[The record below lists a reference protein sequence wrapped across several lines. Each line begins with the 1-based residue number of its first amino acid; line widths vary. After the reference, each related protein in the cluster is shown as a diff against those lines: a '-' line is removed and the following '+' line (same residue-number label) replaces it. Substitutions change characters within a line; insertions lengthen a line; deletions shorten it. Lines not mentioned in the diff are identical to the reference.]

1 MSFYL
6 IVIPSGKDGSL
17 HDTHGARGSQEQLPD
32 FQEHAPADSSW
43 HGSFEDNWNDP
54 SFPLGVPEITPEAF
68 GDNGLYWLW
77 DMSWAGTDS

>member
-1 MSFYL
+1 MAFYP
-6 IVIPSGKDGSL
+6 IVIPSGKDGSF

-54 SFPLGVPEITPEAF
+54 SFPLGVPEIAPEAF